1 MRTDSDHDFA
11 FGNLTAKPR
20 SDASSFSRGAASGP
34 FLPNRVD
41 VIPKGMAFS
50 EAS

>member
-1 MRTDSDHDFA
+1 MQDEEDES
-11 FGNLTAKPR
+11 
-20 SDASSFSRGAASGP
+20 SSFSRGAASGP

-41 VIPKGMAFS
+41 LRAKGMAFS